1 VSKGVHLKSKKGDKV
16 KEPKNAEVAK
26 LKKRIRLLEK
36 QKKDLVSQLK
46 SAEKALER
54 NMKFLKG
61 SVEDISVEELIEA
74 AKEDKTLKEV
84 KVEKEC
90 PNCGSKNLKVMNILG
105 GKIEI
110 CPDCSHRGKL

>member
-1 VSKGVHLKSKKGDKV
+1 MEGKNFIKQLLT
-16 KEPKNAEVAK
+16 KEPME
-26 LKKRIRLLEK
+26 RLT
-36 QKKDLVSQLK
+36 
-46 SAEKALER
+46 AEKALER

-61 SVEDISVEELIEA
+61 SVEDVSVEELIAA

-84 KVEKEC
+84 KVEKVC

>member
-1 VSKGVHLKSKKGDKV
+1 M

-36 QKKDLVSQLK
+36 QKKELVSKLN
-46 SAEKALER
+46 SAERVLER

>member
-1 VSKGVHLKSKKGDKV
+1 MDSKNKKPRKEAKDGTVSKLK
-16 KEPKNAEVAK
+16 AQ
-26 LKKRIRLLEK
+26 IRRLEK